1 VPNVARQSL
10 TLWGQYRWDDAW
22 KTGAGLYVQGE
33 RFADEANTTTLPG
46 YGRVDL
52 TQTWTRRLAQGGAVE
67 VQLAL
72 RNAFD
77 QRYFVSSH
85 LHVSRWIMPG
95 EGRNVNLTATYR
107 F

>member
-1 VPNVARQSL
+1 M
-10 TLWGQYRWDDAW
+10 
-22 KTGAGLYVQGE
+22 
-33 RFADEANTTTLPG
+33 
-46 YGRVDL
+46 
-52 TQTWTRRLAQGGAVE
+52 E
-67 VQLAL
+67 VQLAV

-85 LHVSRWIMPG
+85 LHVSRWIMPA

>member
-1 VPNVARQSL
+1 
-10 TLWGQYRWDDAW
+10 
-22 KTGAGLYVQGE
+22 
-33 RFADEANTTTLPG
+33 
-46 YGRVDL
+46 
-52 TQTWTRRLAQGGAVE
+52 

-77 QRYFVSSH
+77 KHYYVSSH

-95 EGRNVNLTATYR
+95 EGRNVAVTGSYR